1 MNTITHAIETR
12 QSISRYEAGFKLAQA
27 DIEELIR
34 LASLAPSAYNF
45 QNWKFIA
52 VQSNEAKEKLLPIAY
67 GQRQIVD
74 AAVTF
79 IIIGTLKAHERLGQA
94 LQPSVEKNIISQD
107 IANAWVDAAT
117 GSHENDVQLQR
128 DEAMRS
134 ASLAAMTLMFAA
146 QGMGFASGAM
156 GGFDSDQLHAAF
168 ELDEND
174 IPAMLITV
182 GKADKKSWAQKLRKP
197 VKEVL
202 TVC

>member
-12 QSISRYEAGFKLAQA
+12 QSISRYEAGFKIAQA

-79 IIIGTLKAHERLGQA
+79 IIIGTLKAHESLGQA

-117 GSHENDVQLQR
+117 GSHQNDAQLQR

-156 GGFDSDQLHAAF
+156 GGFDSDQLHNAF
-168 ELDEND
+168 DLDEND

-197 VKEVL
+197 VEEVL